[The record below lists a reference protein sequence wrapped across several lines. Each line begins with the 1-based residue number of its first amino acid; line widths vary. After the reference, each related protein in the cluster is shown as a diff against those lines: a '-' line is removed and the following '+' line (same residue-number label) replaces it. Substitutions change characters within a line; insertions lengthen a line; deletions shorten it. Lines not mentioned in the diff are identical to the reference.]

1 MSLTQTTTLQEVM
14 DWCSTHTSLQNYFRV
29 GGQQNQ
35 PAVDIGNSVIQSLLA
50 KACPLMPKPASMPWK
65 FNRKVLDGTNGNF
78 LVSQYGQQDIRF
90 AGASAFTLQ
99 NSNNGASSFGGVGV
113 DMTYSPARGGVAGIT
128 VSGGICTVQTIDPHP
143 CQAGQT
149 VFISG
154 AMDSVF
160 NSVFTFSSLNRTS
173 AWTGGFTVLT
183 APDQFHFTF
192 TAPANTSAT
201 VTNIA
206 ITGNVLTVTAA
217 NGFKTGQ
224 VATFTSVVTN
234 TFLNAQQITILS
246 ASGTQFTAS
255 FKHADVVSGADT
267 GTVTIC
273 SGAPGFGTIA
283 PANSDPNLLGTVI
296 GLPAWGWGE
305 SASLQDINST
315 AFPQPVTCNLEFV
328 RELPPSYMQSNE
340 KLSICMLQDEGN
352 GVLRF
357 RMSQP
362 GGDYNFQLNCAYQQK
377 APKLT
382 TPQSIFAWPD
392 DQGYVL
398 REVALHYA
406 YRFAKG
412 VSAAESQAQLQ
423 LARIAVLSAYAG
435 EDSEASA
442 YGPVPSMPL
451 MR

>member
-1 MSLTQTTTLQEVM
+1 M

-35 PAVDIGNSVIQSLLA
+35 PALDIGNSVIQSLLA
-50 KACPLMPKPASMPWK
+50 KACPLMPRPASMPWK
-65 FNRKVLDGTNGNF
+65 FNRKVLDGSNGNF
-78 LVSQYGQQDIRF
+78 LVSQYGKHDIRF

-99 NSNNGASSFGGVGV
+99 NSNNGASSFGGVGI
-113 DMTYSPARGGVAGIT
+113 DMIYSPARGGVAGIT
-128 VSGGICTVQTIDPHP
+128 VSGGIATVQTIDPHP
-143 CQAGQT
+143 FLAGQT

-154 AMDSVF
+154 AMDSTF
-160 NSVFTFSSLNRTS
+160 DSSFTFNVTTKTS
-173 AWTGGFTVLT
+173 AWTNGFTVLT
-183 APDQFHFTF
+183 VPDQFHFTF

-206 ITGNVLTVTAA
+206 ITGNTLTVTCS
-217 NGFKTGQ
+217 NHFTSGQ
-224 VATFTSVVTN
+224 VATFTSVGTN
-234 TFLNAQQITILS
+234 TFLNAQQVTILS
-246 ASGTQFTAS
+246 ASGTQFTAT

-273 SGAPGFGTIA
+273 SGAPGFGT
-283 PANSDPNLLGTVI
+283 SDPLGNSI

-305 SASLQDINST
+305 SASLQNINST

-382 TPQSIFAWPD
+382 TPQSVFAWPD

-435 EDSEASA
+435 EDSESSA
-442 YGPVPSMPL
+442 FGPVPSMSL